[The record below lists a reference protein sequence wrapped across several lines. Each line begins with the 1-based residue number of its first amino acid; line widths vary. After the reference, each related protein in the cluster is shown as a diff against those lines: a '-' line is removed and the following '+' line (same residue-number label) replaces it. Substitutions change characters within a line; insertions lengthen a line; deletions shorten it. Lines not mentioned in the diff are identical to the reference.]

1 MDRAKIFKD
10 YFVSRQ
16 NAVLIPNEE
25 FGRRKFLNVGINRSL
40 SLSRIEEINKNHTAE
55 MRSGMLFILCL
66 KMINILKEI
75 WLSCLTFIYFFD
87 NFSCFTP
94 CI

>member
-1 MDRAKIFKD
+1 MDRAKMFKD

-40 SLSRIEEINKNHTAE
+40 SLSRIEEITKNHTDE
-55 MRSGMLFILCL
+55 MRSGTWTIFTINPFPLYIVWTELL
-66 KMINILKEI
+66 KI
-75 WLSCLTFIYFFD
+75 D
-87 NFSCFTP
+87 
-94 CI
+94 